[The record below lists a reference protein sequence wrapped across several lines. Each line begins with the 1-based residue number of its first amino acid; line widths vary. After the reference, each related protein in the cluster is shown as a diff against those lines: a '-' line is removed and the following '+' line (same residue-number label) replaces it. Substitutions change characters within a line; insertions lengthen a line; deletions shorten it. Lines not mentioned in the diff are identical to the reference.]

1 MFPAS
6 LIVRIYSRLAATLL
20 TAPLLTTL
28 VLLVIVGG
36 SPQAF
41 ARDSEDHEQAMQ
53 AVQSGTILPLGE
65 LLSRLER
72 DYPGQ
77 VLEVELEEE
86 NGNWIYEIRVLQQR
100 GRLIKVKL
108 DARTADIISRKQR

>member
-6 LIVRIYSRLAATLL
+6 LIVRIYSRLAAALL
-20 TAPLLTTL
+20 AALA
-28 VLLVIVGG
+28 LLVIVGG
-36 SPQAF
+36 SPQAI
-41 ARDSEDHEQAMQ
+41 ARDSEDHEQAMR

-65 LLSRLER
+65 VLSRLER

-86 NGNWIYEIRVLQQR
+86 DGKWIYEIRVLQQG